1 MLISTIRLILQQLRI
16 NPSRS
21 ALILTLSL
29 VAGIL
34 EGLSI
39 AMLVPLLEI
48 IINDE
53 IGVLAKYEY
62 LNNFINIFGFEL
74 NSASILVLFSTFI
87 LIKSLFSLLAMNY
100 IGKVIASLSYEM
112 REEFTLGMLNAKWPF
127 INSRKSGEFINA
139 INFEIT
145 KAASIY
151 RYSCVMLASFFQV
164 IVLFIVLYNFS
175 ITSALGAILLG
186 LILFFVL
193 GYYVKLASNQSK
205 LQVDVMN
212 KLISSI
218 HGMLQGIKV
227 IKAMNL
233 MRFIFPIIS
242 SHSKTIKS
250 STQQQ
255 IIAKHGLTYLREPII
270 VIFLSLGLGISIN
283 YNVLEPEVL
292 FASLILFLRLASSM
306 GKLQSDYQ
314 VFLINSHYFVR
325 FGDKLKTVQKNK
337 EKLQKG
343 KKFTF
348 NNEIKYD
355 GVTFSHDSSQLLKNI
370 NLTLPNKG
378 IISIIGLSG
387 SGKTTLIDMLLG
399 LYEPTDG
406 SILIDSKR
414 FQDIGNE
421 NIRDNIGYVQQESF
435 IFNDSVIMNVS
446 LGDDNISENDVIKA
460 LKDAHAFEFVS
471 SMPKS
476 FNTVLGESGS
486 NISGG
491 QKQRIAI
498 ARALAR
504 KPKILILDEATS
516 ALDKKTMLEILG
528 VIKEISIEI
537 LIISITHQ
545 QEFID
550 ISDDVYNLNNNE

>member
-314 VFLINSHYFVR
+314 VFLVNSHYFVR

>member
-112 REEFTLGMLNAKWPF
+112 REEFRLGMLNAKWPF